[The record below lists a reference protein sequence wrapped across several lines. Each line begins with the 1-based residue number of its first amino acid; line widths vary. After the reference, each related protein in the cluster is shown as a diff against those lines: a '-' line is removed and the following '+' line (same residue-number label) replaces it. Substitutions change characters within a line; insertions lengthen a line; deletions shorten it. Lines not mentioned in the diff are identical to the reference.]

1 MSPSK
6 KANKKETVKKPKSA
20 QKPKEKISARSS
32 RVSTKK
38 VQTKT
43 GTTAKIKKTSVKTAQ
58 TNTVVRKEQPK
69 PVQVVV
75 PIQSANIIQEQTQAN
90 QRGTNLRANL
100 IRAVALLT
108 VIGIT
113 AYIYSIRDHVKEFER
128 FGYAGIFLIA
138 LMANATVL
146 LPAPGVA
153 IIYAMG
159 AVFNPLWVGLAAG
172 TGGALGELS
181 GFLAGFSGQAIVERT
196 DIYNRFKPWVDKYG
210 GWAILVLS
218 AIPNPFFDVAGI
230 AAGIAKMPIQ
240 TFLLFT
246 WIGQIIKMT
255 MFAFAGHYS
264 LEWIAN
270 FMR

>member
-1 MSPSK
+1 VSPSK
-6 KANKKETVKKPKSA
+6 KANKKETTKKAKNA
-20 QKPKEKISARSS
+20 QKSKEKTSARSS
-32 RVSTKK
+32 RVNVPRKVTTTSKK
-38 VQTKT
+38 DLSITE
-43 GTTAKIKKTSVKTAQ
+43 TTSAAVAQEQSQPQQPKASWQ
-58 TNTVVRKEQPK
+58 TNV
-69 PVQVVV
+69 
-75 PIQSANIIQEQTQAN
+75 
-90 QRGTNLRANL
+90 LRA
-100 IRAVALLT
+100 AALLV

-113 AYIYSIRDHVKEFER
+113 MYIYSIRDRVEEFEQ

-153 IIYAMG
+153 VIYAMG

-172 TGGALGELS
+172 SGGALGELS
-181 GFLAGFSGQAIVERT
+181 GFLAGFSGQAVVEQT

-230 AAGIAKMPIQ
+230 AAGIAKMRIQ
-240 TFLLFT
+240 TFLIFT

-255 MFAFAGHYS
+255 LFAVAGHYS
-264 LEWIAN
+264 LQWIEN
-270 FMR
+270 FMK

>member
-6 KANKKETVKKPKSA
+6 KANNKSTKNTNKTAQKSTVKKT
-20 QKPKEKISARSS
+20 SARSTRAKTANQGKVTAAKKKYS
-32 RVSTKK
+32 SENVNAKVVETKPK
-38 VQTKT
+38 VQTEKR
-43 GTTAKIKKTSVKTAQ
+43 ASKFQ
-58 TNTVVRKEQPK
+58 TN
-69 PVQVVV
+69 
-75 PIQSANIIQEQTQAN
+75 I
-90 QRGTNLRANL
+90 LRV
-100 IRAVALLT
+100 IALLA

-113 AYIYSIRDHVKEFER
+113 VYIYSIRDRVEEFEQ

-181 GFLAGFSGQAIVERT
+181 GYLAGFSGQAVIERS
-196 DIYNRFKPWVDKYG
+196 DIYNRFQPWVDKYG

-218 AIPNPFFDVAGI
+218 AIPNPFFDIAGI
-230 AAGIAKMPIQ
+230 AAGIAKMHLR
-240 TFLLFT
+240 TFLFFT
-246 WIGQIIKMT
+246 WIGQITKMT
-255 MFAFAGHYS
+255 LFAIAGYYS
-264 LEWIAN
+264 LTWLTN
-270 FMR
+270 FFD